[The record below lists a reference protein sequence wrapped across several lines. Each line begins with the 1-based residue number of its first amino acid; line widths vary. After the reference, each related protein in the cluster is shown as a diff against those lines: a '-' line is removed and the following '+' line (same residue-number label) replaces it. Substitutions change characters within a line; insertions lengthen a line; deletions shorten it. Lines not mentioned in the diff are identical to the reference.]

1 MPFAINLERKELLFL
16 SITMKAREKDIQIN
30 DKSTVSVFL
39 VSLGPSK
46 NAVFR
51 KTRLMFLQK
60 PEDEANNF
68 YYLSVEKKSLH

>member
-1 MPFAINLERKELLFL
+1 MAAFKAKRTKSSSLQISRSVNLPNKFVPFAVNLERQEILFL

-46 NAVFR
+46 NEVF
-51 KTRLMFLQK
+51 
-60 PEDEANNF
+60 
-68 YYLSVEKKSLH
+68 

>member
-1 MPFAINLERKELLFL
+1 MAAFKAKRTKSSSLQISRSVNLPNKFVPFAVNLERQEILFL

-46 NAVFR
+46 NAVF
-51 KTRLMFLQK
+51 
-60 PEDEANNF
+60 
-68 YYLSVEKKSLH
+68 

>member
-1 MPFAINLERKELLFL
+1 MAAFQAKRTKSSSLQISRSVNLPNKFVPFAVNLERQEILFL

-51 KTRLMFLQK
+51 
-60 PEDEANNF
+60 
-68 YYLSVEKKSLH
+68 